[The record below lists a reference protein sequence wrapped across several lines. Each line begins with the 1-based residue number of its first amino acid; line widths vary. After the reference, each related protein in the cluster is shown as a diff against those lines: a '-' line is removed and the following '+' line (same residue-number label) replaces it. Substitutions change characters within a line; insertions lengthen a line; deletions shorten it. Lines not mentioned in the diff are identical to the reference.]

1 MGKTVMMPYEPEAQR
16 MLLPSRGIPYGT
28 DGTALI
34 RPMTAREE
42 KVLATASPQTYLDA
56 IDEIISRCLKE
67 PDIPPEE
74 LTEGDRSFILYWL
87 RINSYFPQYRVELTC
102 PKCGEDFTTVIDLS
116 ELPIKMLP
124 EGIREPFEVKIA
136 NQVVGLRFY
145 RGKDEKGLYS
155 MERDLA
161 KKRGDTRDRYIYRYA
176 LAIETIGG
184 ERADFATAKSFV
196 ESLTGKDLARLRG
209 ALAKMD
215 HGVVFEQRIECPLCG
230 KSSNFRIPITAEF
243 FLPTEDYD
251 GEGYGED
258 LSNSQTLEDPL
269 FGSGDD
275 GSKRKGVA
283 HREGN

>member
-1 MGKTVMMPYEPEAQR
+1 MGRTVMMPYEPEAQKVV
-16 MLLPSRGIPYGT
+16 LPSRGIPYGT

-42 KVLATASPQTYLDA
+42 KILATASPQTYLEA

-67 PDIPPEE
+67 PHIPPEA

-87 RINSYFPQYRVELTC
+87 RINSYFPQYKVELAC
-102 PKCGEDFTTVIDLS
+102 PKCGEDFTTTIDLS
-116 ELPIKMLP
+116 ELPIRMLP
-124 EGIREPFEVKIA
+124 EGVREPFEVKIA

-145 RGKDEKGLYS
+145 RGKDEKRLQNL
-155 MERDLA
+155 ERDLA
-161 KKRGDTRDRYIYRYA
+161 RKKGDVRDRYIYRYA

-184 ERADFATAKSFV
+184 EKVDFATAKSFV

-215 HGVVFEQRIECPLCG
+215 HGVVFEQKIGCPLCS
-230 KSSNFRIPITAEF
+230 KASNFRIPITAEF

-251 GEGYGED
+251 GEGDGEA
-258 LSNSQTLEDPL
+258 LSDSKAFEDSL

-275 GSKRKGVA
+275 GGKREGVA
-283 HREGN
+283 DREGN